1 MKNNDEKS
9 NKEIIREYIEV
20 VLNEGK
26 SDKIADYISKDY
38 AEVYDGKRF
47 ELGINGAYDHI
58 AGVRKTHPDIQMA
71 VDRQIS
77 EGEWVATSYTMSGTE
92 WLGIKPTGNKI
103 TVTGVNIDR
112 VVNGKIIE
120 HGGAANLLEPMLRIG
135 AIKIIGLGENEFRA
149 G

>member
-77 EGEWVATSYTMSGTE
+77 EGEC
-92 WLGIKPTGNKI
+92 I
-103 TVTGVNIDR
+103 
-112 VVNGKIIE
+112 
-120 HGGAANLLEPMLRIG
+120 
-135 AIKIIGLGENEFRA
+135 
-149 G
+149 